1 MPLLPLATFS
11 ERMPRKTNAPF
22 LTLKHAAERLGVHPA
37 TLRRWADNGDVMV
50 MVTPGGHRRFP
61 AGEIDRLAQEQGR
74 GSSDQLAT
82 QFQTHALSHTR
93 AELDQHQHAA
103 WMSHMDEAERAE
115 RRQMGRRLM
124 GLMMQYIANGKDEND
139 AILSEAQGL
148 IRTYITEAKAHG
160 LSMGHALQAVM
171 FFRDNMVESAV
182 LLPEATRTRPE
193 TNQHLMRQINTF
205 MNGMLLTVAACYE
218 GA

>member
-1 MPLLPLATFS
+1 MS
-11 ERMPRKTNAPF
+11 RKENAPF
-22 LTLKHAAERLGVHPA
+22 LTLKKAATRLGVHPA

-61 AGEIDRLAQEQGR
+61 AAEIDRLAQEQR
-74 GSSDQLAT
+74 GGKEDQLAT
-82 QFQTHALSHTR
+82 RFQAQALSHTR
-93 AELDQHQHAA
+93 SEIGQHQNAA
-103 WMSHMDEAERAE
+103 WMVHMDEAERAE

-124 GLMMQYIANGKDEND
+124 GLMMQYIAHSNGETES
-139 AILSEAQGL
+139 ILSEAQALMQGY
-148 IRTYITEAKAHG
+148 IRDAKASG
-160 LSMGHALQAVM
+160 LSMSHALQAVM

-193 TNQHLMRQINTF
+193 SNQQLVRQINTF

-218 GA
+218 S